1 MPLGTRY
8 AHPVFAIVRADG
20 RHFGW
25 LAQRIGYSH
34 SHVRNVASGQFPASP
49 RFRAACAALLGMPER
64 DLFHDASSASPSEG
78 SDDSSDRAGI
88 AVTPESYPIDEEVS
102 LEKSA

>member
-64 DLFHDASSASPSEG
+64 DLFHL
-78 SDDSSDRAGI
+78 DDSSAIDSVIGAETAVGSQDYATEEAPSLGI
-88 AVTPESYPIDEEVS
+88 PA
-102 LEKSA
+102 